1 MNNTEQINLEQIQIT
16 TSNKVNKINQ
26 NNELNQKYFG
36 KKKSC
41 FLDINYIHMI
51 ILEILVILIVI
62 LNVILIVV
70 MQKIQYKK
78 RYIYL

>member
-1 MNNTEQINLEQIQIT
+1 MFWKEKN
-16 TSNKVNKINQ
+16 
-26 NNELNQKYFG
+26 F
-36 KKKSC
+36 

-78 RYIYL
+78 KIYIFIMKN